1 MSIRARRK
9 HDNVVRAEQPQV
21 SAVMN
26 VTPLIDVLL
35 VLLVIFIA
43 ALPIVQKGLSAD
55 LPTPAPRSVPTSSD
69 AIVLEISAT
78 QRLAINHQDVRAQD
92 LRTRLHEIYDRRR
105 DKTLFVKGD
114 AALRYRDVIEVID
127 VARGAGVERVG
138 IVPAPVEP

>member
-1 MSIRARRK
+1 MSTTLGRDHQI
-9 HDNVVRAEQPQV
+9 VRGERPQV
-21 SAVMN
+21 SASMN

-55 LPTPAPRSVPTSSD
+55 LPSPAPDNVHASPD

-78 QRLAINHQDVRAQD
+78 QRLAINYQDVRAQD
-92 LRTRLHEIYDRRR
+92 LWKRLHEIYDNRR

-114 AALRYRDVIEVID
+114 AALRYRDVVNVID

-138 IVPAPVEP
+138 IVPALAEP

>member
-1 MSIRARRK
+1 MSSTMRRD
-9 HDNVVRAEQPQV
+9 HQSVRGKQPQV
-21 SAVMN
+21 SATMN

-43 ALPIVQKGLSAD
+43 AMPIVQKGLTAD
-55 LPTPAPRSVPTSSD
+55 LPSPAPRSLQAPD

-78 QRLAINHQDVRAQD
+78 QHIAINHQDVRAME
-92 LRTRLHEIYDRRR
+92 LRRRLHEIYDNRR

-114 AALRYRDVIEVID
+114 PALRYRDVVEVID
-127 VARGAGVERVG
+127 TARGAGVERVG

>member
-1 MSIRARRK
+1 
-9 HDNVVRAEQPQV
+9 
-21 SAVMN
+21 MN

-55 LPTPAPRSVPTSSD
+55 LPLPAPRRVEVTPD

-78 QRLAINHQDVRAQD
+78 QHLAINHQDVRAMD
-92 LRTRLHEIYDRRR
+92 LRRRLHEIYDTRR

-114 AALRYRDVIEVID
+114 PALRYRDVIDVID
-127 VARGAGVERVG
+127 AARGAGVERVG
-138 IVPAPVEP
+138 IVPAPLEP

>member
-1 MSIRARRK
+1 
-9 HDNVVRAEQPQV
+9 
-21 SAVMN
+21 MN

-55 LPTPAPRSVPTSSD
+55 LPSPAPDNVQASPD

-92 LRTRLHEIYDRRR
+92 LWKRLHEIYDTRR
-105 DKTLFVKGD
+105 DKTLFVKGN
-114 AALRYRDVIEVID
+114 AALRYRDVVDVID

-138 IVPAPVEP
+138 IVAAPAVP

>member
-1 MSIRARRK
+1 MAASKLHRNDRI
-9 HDNVVRAEQPQV
+9 VRAEPLHV
-21 SAVMN
+21 TAAMN

-55 LPTPAPRSVPTSSD
+55 LPSPAPGPASPG
-69 AIVLEISAT
+69 AIVLEISAA
-78 QRLAINHQDVRAQD
+78 QHLSVNHQDVRAAD
-92 LRTRLHEIYDRRR
+92 LRRRLHEIYDSRR

-114 AALRYRDVIEVID
+114 TTLRYRDVIEVID

-138 IVPAPVEP
+138 IVSLAQ

>member
-1 MSIRARRK
+1 MSLTPRLQDRI
-9 HDNVVRAEQPQV
+9 VRGEQPQV
-21 SAVMN
+21 SATMN

-43 ALPIVQKGLSAD
+43 ALPIVQKGLPAD
-55 LPTPAPRSVPTSSD
+55 LPSPPPTAQPSPE

-78 QRLAINHQDVRAQD
+78 QHLAINHQDVRAAD
-92 LRTRLHEIYDRRR
+92 LRTRLQQIYDNRR

-114 AALRYRDVIEVID
+114 AALRYRDVIEVIE

-138 IVPAPVEP
+138 IVPVAQ

>member
-1 MSIRARRK
+1 MSTTLGRDHQI
-9 HDNVVRAEQPQV
+9 VRGERPQV
-21 SAVMN
+21 SASMN

-55 LPTPAPRSVPTSSD
+55 LPSPAPDTVRASPD

-78 QRLAINHQDVRAQD
+78 QHLAINHQDVRAQD
-92 LRTRLHEIYDRRR
+92 LWRRLHEIYDNRR

-114 AALRYRDVIEVID
+114 AALRYRDVVDVID
-127 VARGAGVERVG
+127 TARGAGVERVG
-138 IVPAPVEP
+138 IVPAPDEP